1 MTVRDSSIILVY
13 MATKRQTDT
22 VSAFDA
28 KTHLSQLL
36 QEAEQGKTIT
46 ITRRGKP
53 IARLVPVEAERECLE
68 PEEIVKSFKEIR
80 SRVKGRVDVRALID
94 EGRKR

>member
-1 MTVRDSSIILVY
+1 MN
-13 MATKRQTDT
+13 AKRPAGT

-36 QEAEQGKTIT
+36 QEAEQGRTIT

-53 IARLVPVEAERECLE
+53 VARLVPVEAEQKAIGPKEVL
-68 PEEIVKSFKEIR
+68 KGFKEIR
-80 SRVKGRVDVRALID
+80 NRVKEKVDIRALID
-94 EGRKR
+94 EGRTR

>member
-1 MTVRDSSIILVY
+1 MSP
-13 MATKRQTDT
+13 KRQSDR

-36 QEAEQGKTIT
+36 QEAEQGKAIT

-53 IARLVPVEAERECLE
+53 VARLVPVGAEQEPLGREDIL
-68 PEEIVKSFKEIR
+68 KGFQEIR
-80 SRVKGRVDVRALID
+80 SRAKGLVDIRDFID